1 MFLKYPRS
9 SRPAFSSSS
18 SPALENKEDFRN
30 EILKDFFLCDF
41 SSFVGVGEEL
51 WLRMWLPAPASL
63 EEEGE
68 SLSDLKLRKL
78 CFLKRNILLSV
89 FSDHYLRLA
98 PISSFIN
105 PGLL

>member
-51 WLRMWLPAPASL
+51 WLRMWLPAPTSLEELSWPL

-78 CFLKRNILLSV
+78 CFLKRNI
-89 FSDHYLRLA
+89 
-98 PISSFIN
+98 
-105 PGLL
+105 